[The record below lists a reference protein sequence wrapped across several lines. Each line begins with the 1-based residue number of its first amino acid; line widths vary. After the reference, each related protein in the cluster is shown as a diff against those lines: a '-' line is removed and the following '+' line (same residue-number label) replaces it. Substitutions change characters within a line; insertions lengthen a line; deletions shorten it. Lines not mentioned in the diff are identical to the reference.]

1 MELCTVVVY
10 NIEPTL
16 YLTSSKAPFST
27 IQQQIKPSVLKSL
40 KNIHLL
46 QIKSSTIPMSV
57 TVFIY
62 AYRKPGLSLEDFKT
76 HYEAHVDLIKR
87 LTGDDFPLSHKRSY
101 VARNTVEVA
110 GEGAS
115 DRNALTPATVIA
127 GQQADFDFD
136 AYAELTFADQA
147 AFQAFGA
154 KVYAPEA
161 AAQIA
166 ADEEK
171 FLDKSKLSIVM
182 LGEVIETTK

>member
-1 MELCTVVVY
+1 
-10 NIEPTL
+10 
-16 YLTSSKAPFST
+16 
-27 IQQQIKPSVLKSL
+27 
-40 KNIHLL
+40 
-46 QIKSSTIPMSV
+46 MSV
-57 TVFIY
+57 KVFIY

-87 LTGDDFPLSHKRSY
+87 LSGDDFPLSHKRSY
-101 VARNTVEVA
+101 IARNTVEVA
-110 GEGAS
+110 AESAS
-115 DRNALTPATVIA
+115 ERNALTPATVIV

-154 KVYAPEA
+154 KIYAPDA

-171 FLDKSKLSIVM
+171 FLDKAKLGIAL
-182 LGEVIETTK
+182 LGDVIETTK